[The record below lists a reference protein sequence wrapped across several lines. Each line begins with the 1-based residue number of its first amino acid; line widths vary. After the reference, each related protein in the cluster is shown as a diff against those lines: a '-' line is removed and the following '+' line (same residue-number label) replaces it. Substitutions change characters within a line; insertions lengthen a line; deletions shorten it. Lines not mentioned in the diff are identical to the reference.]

1 MSWSKKLA
9 GGRAGDVKPVGKKLA
24 SYNGIYNVNRTMLER
39 DYWVAMNRNL
49 FRKREGAFI
58 RM

>member
-1 MSWSKKLA
+1 MSWSQKLA
-9 GGRAGDVKPVGKKLA
+9 GSRAVDVKPVGKKLA
-24 SYNGIYNVNRTMLER
+24 SYNRIYSINRTVWER

>member
-1 MSWSKKLA
+1 MSWSQKLA
-9 GGRAGDVKPVGKKLA
+9 GSRAGDVKTVGKKLA
-24 SYNGIYNVNRTMLER
+24 SYNRIYNVNRTVLER

-49 FRKREGAFI
+49 FRKREGPFI